1 MKHNLFISKLNE
13 KDVNHFTTDV
23 GLFLRRKSHK
33 LFRKLCNFFT
43 HTKVIY
49 TEKCNYDTDEEYY
62 GTLNDGY
69 ISVSDY
75 PISHNKNNV
84 IVERYPQLKKDE
96 SYIFVGNHTCP
107 EDIEIMLNV
116 IDRNSYLILGSVESL
131 EYNPEVY
138 LSWLNGMIVFDVLD
152 KTERSE
158 LLQKMKRVLKTQ
170 SILIYPE
177 GSHNYN
183 PNKLINNLY
192 DGPINL
198 ALETGKGIV
207 PIIMLIDIFLPLDDV
222 YDNFKS
228 ANTALKKEFKNLY
241 IKYSVQLSMIK
252 DSLIE
257 IQKMLKHSNDVEKQE
272 IYKKIKQEIKK
283 NINPLIIQIVLDSN
297 TIVLNYEK
305 YVEDKNNAIHQL
317 TKNELE
323 NKTLFNVSNY
333 EMEINKLKKKYVKKK

>member
-1 MKHNLFISKLNE
+1 MTIDGIIVFGICLALFSVPLTAPLRENY
-13 KDVNHFTTDV
+13 V
-23 GLFLRRKSHK
+23 GKCVLYQYINNDKK
-33 LFRKLCNFFT
+33 
-43 HTKVIY
+43 TKVSI
-49 TEKCNYDTDEEYY
+49 K
-62 GTLNDGY
+62 
-69 ISVSDY
+69 
-75 PISHNKNNV
+75 
-84 IVERYPQLKKDE
+84 ERYFDTKT
-96 SYIFVGNHTCP
+96 F
-107 EDIEIMLNV
+107 
-116 IDRNSYLILGSVESL
+116 SL
-131 EYNPEVY
+131 
-138 LSWLNGMIVFDVLD
+138 
-152 KTERSE
+152 
-158 LLQKMKRVLKTQ
+158 
-170 SILIYPE
+170 
-177 GSHNYN
+177 
-183 PNKLINNLY
+183 
-192 DGPINL
+192 
-198 ALETGKGIV
+198 
-207 PIIMLIDIFLPLDDV
+207 LIDTFLPLDDV

-257 IQKMLKHSNDVEKQE
+257 IHKMLKHSNDVEKQE

>member
-1 MKHNLFISKLNE
+1 MTIDGIIVFGLCLALFSVPLTAPLWENY
-13 KDVNHFTTDV
+13 V
-23 GLFLRRKSHK
+23 GKCVLYQYINNDKK
-33 LFRKLCNFFT
+33 
-43 HTKVIY
+43 TKVSI
-49 TEKCNYDTDEEYY
+49 K
-62 GTLNDGY
+62 
-69 ISVSDY
+69 
-75 PISHNKNNV
+75 
-84 IVERYPQLKKDE
+84 ERYFDTKT
-96 SYIFVGNHTCP
+96 F
-107 EDIEIMLNV
+107 
-116 IDRNSYLILGSVESL
+116 SL
-131 EYNPEVY
+131 
-138 LSWLNGMIVFDVLD
+138 
-152 KTERSE
+152 
-158 LLQKMKRVLKTQ
+158 
-170 SILIYPE
+170 
-177 GSHNYN
+177 
-183 PNKLINNLY
+183 
-192 DGPINL
+192 
-198 ALETGKGIV
+198 
-207 PIIMLIDIFLPLDDV
+207 LIDTFLPLDDV

-257 IQKMLKHSNDVEKQE
+257 IHKMLKHSNDVEKQE

>member
-1 MKHNLFISKLNE
+1 MDGIIVFGICSA
-13 KDVNHFTTDV
+13 
-23 GLFLRRKSHK
+23 LFLVALTTPLWEENYVGKCVLYQYINNDK
-33 LFRKLCNFFT
+33 K
-43 HTKVIY
+43 TKVSI
-49 TEKCNYDTDEEYY
+49 K
-62 GTLNDGY
+62 
-69 ISVSDY
+69 
-75 PISHNKNNV
+75 
-84 IVERYPQLKKDE
+84 ERYFDTKTL
-96 SYIFVGNHTCP
+96 
-107 EDIEIMLNV
+107 
-116 IDRNSYLILGSVESL
+116 SL
-131 EYNPEVY
+131 
-138 LSWLNGMIVFDVLD
+138 
-152 KTERSE
+152 
-158 LLQKMKRVLKTQ
+158 
-170 SILIYPE
+170 
-177 GSHNYN
+177 
-183 PNKLINNLY
+183 
-192 DGPINL
+192 
-198 ALETGKGIV
+198 
-207 PIIMLIDIFLPLDDV
+207 LIDIFLPLDDV

-252 DSLIE
+252 NSLIE

>member
-1 MKHNLFISKLNE
+1 MIKK
-13 KDVNHFTTDV
+13 
-23 GLFLRRKSHK
+23 
-33 LFRKLCNFFT
+33 
-43 HTKVIY
+43 TKVSI
-49 TEKCNYDTDEEYY
+49 K
-62 GTLNDGY
+62 
-69 ISVSDY
+69 
-75 PISHNKNNV
+75 
-84 IVERYPQLKKDE
+84 ERYFDTKTL
-96 SYIFVGNHTCP
+96 
-107 EDIEIMLNV
+107 
-116 IDRNSYLILGSVESL
+116 SL
-131 EYNPEVY
+131 
-138 LSWLNGMIVFDVLD
+138 
-152 KTERSE
+152 
-158 LLQKMKRVLKTQ
+158 
-170 SILIYPE
+170 
-177 GSHNYN
+177 
-183 PNKLINNLY
+183 
-192 DGPINL
+192 
-198 ALETGKGIV
+198 
-207 PIIMLIDIFLPLDDV
+207 LIDIFLPLDDV